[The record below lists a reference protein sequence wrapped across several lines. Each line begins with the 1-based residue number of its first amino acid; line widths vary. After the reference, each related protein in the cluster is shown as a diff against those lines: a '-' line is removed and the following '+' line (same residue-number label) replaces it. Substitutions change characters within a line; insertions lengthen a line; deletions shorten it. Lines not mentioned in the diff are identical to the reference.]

1 MLHDEAVLLLPE
13 LLDNELEPSTAA
25 RARQHVECCEQC
37 RELQATYQLLV
48 QASRLPSP
56 QEHPSSRSLVAYAS
70 GVGAL
75 DPSIQRA
82 VETHLAQCAECAD
95 DVAATREVLAH
106 HERSAHRASMR
117 RSLVSAAW
125 RSPAWRATA
134 AATVVFALLA
144 IPAWRGIATR
154 EPGEP
159 LATSATSL
167 TLLTTVTRSSSST
180 LQQVR
185 REPTVVLGIE
195 PALPESLRDDTLL
208 QLTLDSGWQQTL
220 TAGTLRRAAE
230 ASGIAVIVIPRDELP
245 LGVRILRLRAGQ
257 DVLLESRFEVVD
269 SPPS

>member
-13 LLDNELEPSTAA
+13 LIDNELEPSTAA
-25 RARQHVECCEQC
+25 RARQHVDCCEQC
-37 RELQATYQLLV
+37 RELQATYRLLV

-56 QEHPSSRSLVAYAS
+56 EEHPSSRSLVAYAS

-134 AATVVFALLA
+134 AAAVVFAVLA
-144 IPAWRGIATR
+144 IPAWRGIAPS
-154 EPGEP
+154 ESGEP
-159 LATSATSL
+159 RAASATSL
-167 TLLTTVTRSSSST
+167 TLLTTVTRSSSTT

-195 PALPESLRDDTLL
+195 PALPESLRDDTPL

-220 TAGTLRRAAE
+220 TAGTLRRAAV

-245 LGVRILRLRAGQ
+245 LGVRTLRLRAGQ
-257 DVLLESRFEVVD
+257 DVLLESRFEIVD

>member
-1 MLHDEAVLLLPE
+1 
-13 LLDNELEPSTAA
+13 
-25 RARQHVECCEQC
+25 
-37 RELQATYQLLV
+37 
-48 QASRLPSP
+48 
-56 QEHPSSRSLVAYAS
+56 
-70 GVGAL
+70 
-75 DPSIQRA
+75 
-82 VETHLAQCAECAD
+82 
-95 DVAATREVLAH
+95 
-106 HERSAHRASMR
+106 
-117 RSLVSAAW
+117 
-125 RSPAWRATA
+125 
-134 AATVVFALLA
+134 VVFALLA